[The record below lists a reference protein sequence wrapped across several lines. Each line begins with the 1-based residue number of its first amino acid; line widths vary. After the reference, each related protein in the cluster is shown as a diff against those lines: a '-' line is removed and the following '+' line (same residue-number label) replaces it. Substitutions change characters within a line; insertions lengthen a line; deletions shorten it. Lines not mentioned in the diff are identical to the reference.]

1 MKTNKSISKKITT
14 TILIVC
20 FSALLITG
28 IIIVKTVS
36 TRFKDNKRQILN
48 ETALSISNKAEVFFP
63 NETNSIV
70 LTRLAEG
77 KPWVFED
84 WQLVPWKGYVLKK
97 AGKIIYTG
105 Q

>member
-48 ETALSISNKAEVFFP
+48 ETALSISNKAEVFFEKYITVVEQMAHDK
-63 NETNSIV
+63 NLQDFMIN
-70 LTRLAEG
+70 AEG
-77 KPWVFED
+77 YQTLPVTR
-84 WQLVPWKGYVLKK
+84 GS
-97 AGKIIYTG
+97 T
-105 Q
+105 

>member
-48 ETALSISNKAEVFFP
+48 ETALSISNKAEVFWKIYYRCWA
-63 NETNSIV
+63 NGSWQK
-70 LTRLAEG
+70 LTG
-77 KPWVFED
+77 FYD
-84 WQLVPWKGYVLKK
+84 
-97 AGKIIYTG
+97 
-105 Q
+105 

>member
-48 ETALSISNKAEVFFP
+48 ETALSISNKAEVF
-63 NETNSIV
+63 
-70 LTRLAEG
+70 
-77 KPWVFED
+77 
-84 WQLVPWKGYVLKK
+84 LKNILPLLSK
-97 AGKIIYTG
+97 WLMTKTYRIL
-105 Q
+105 